1 MVGEVF
7 PVEEIDE
14 YGQPWVSKSWLN
26 EAEGTCRSHSMALEA
41 SEMEYVTRMQQY
53 ESVKFAITITENLA
67 MLTLSIIAISLLT
80 GIFYQAVS
88 EALDRRRHPP
98 QGELVDI
105 GGFRLHLN
113 CIGQGITTVVM
124 DAGGGAPSI
133 TWGLVPSEIAK
144 FTRVCTYDRAGL
156 GWSDPNPGSSRTS
169 QQNVDELH
177 SLLTKAGINPP
188 YILVGHSLGG
198 VNMRLYASQYPE
210 DVIGLVL
217 VDSSHENQ
225 MTSEMWRRIK
235 MQSWLYQVLR
245 VVSQVG
251 VLRLIGEMNLLPILE
266 DIKREIQKYPLAV
279 QTLFDT
285 YKTFCYR
292 PDYWATTSSE
302 LANIKKSF
310 EEVQSVRS
318 LGSLPLI
325 VLSQGS
331 KDSKMSDERFQKWAS
346 LQLDLTKLSSNSQ
359 RIIAENSGHLVQL
372 DQPELVVS
380 AVQQLIE
387 SV

>member
-1 MVGEVF
+1 
-7 PVEEIDE
+7 
-14 YGQPWVSKSWLN
+14 
-26 EAEGTCRSHSMALEA
+26 
-41 SEMEYVTRMQQY
+41 
-53 ESVKFAITITENLA
+53 

>member
-1 MVGEVF
+1 MVDDRSCLS
-7 PVEEIDE
+7 PVIEI
-14 YGQPWVSKSWLN
+14 V
-26 EAEGTCRSHSMALEA
+26 
-41 SEMEYVTRMQQY
+41 MQQY
-53 ESVKFAITITENLA
+53 ESINFAMTITENLA
-67 MLTLSIIAISLLT
+67 MLALSIIAISLLT
-80 GIFYQAVS
+80 GICYQAVS
-88 EALDRRRHPP
+88 EALDRRRYPP

-105 GGFRLHLN
+105 GGFRLHHN
-113 CIGQGITTVVM
+113 CIGQGTSTVVM

-133 TWGLVPSEIAK
+133 TWGLVPSEISK

-156 GWSDPNPGSSRTS
+156 GWSDPNPQISRTS
-169 QQNVDELH
+169 QQSVDELH
-177 SLLTKAGINPP
+177 SLLTEAGIKPP

-210 DVIGLVL
+210 DVVGLVL

-225 MTSEMWRRIK
+225 MTSKLWKQTK
-235 MQSWLYQVLR
+235 MLSWLYQVLR

-251 VLRLIGEMNLLPILE
+251 VLRLIGEMNLLPIVE
-266 DIKREIQKYPLAV
+266 DIKREIHKYPLAV

-285 YKTFCYR
+285 FKSFCYR
-292 PDYWATTSSE
+292 PDYWATASSE

-310 EEVQSVRS
+310 EEVRSVTS

-331 KDSKMSDERFQKWAS
+331 KNSKMSDVRFQQWAS

-359 RIIAENSGHLVQL
+359 HIIAENSGHFVQL
-372 DQPELVVS
+372 DRPDLVIS
-380 AVQQLIE
+380 AVQKLIE
-387 SV
+387 NV

>member
-1 MVGEVF
+1 
-7 PVEEIDE
+7 
-14 YGQPWVSKSWLN
+14 
-26 EAEGTCRSHSMALEA
+26 
-41 SEMEYVTRMQQY
+41 
-53 ESVKFAITITENLA
+53 
-67 MLTLSIIAISLLT
+67 MLTLSITAISLLT

-88 EALDRRRHPP
+88 EALDRHRYPP

-113 CIGQGITTVVM
+113 CIGQGTPTVVM

-156 GWSDPNPGSSRTS
+156 GWSDPNPRISRTS
-169 QQNVDELH
+169 QQSVDELH
-177 SLLTKAGINPP
+177 LLLTKAGINPP

-210 DVIGLVL
+210 DVVGLVL

-225 MTSEMWRRIK
+225 MTSEIWRRTK
-235 MQSWLYQVLR
+235 NVVLALSGFEGYQ
-245 VVSQVG
+245 QVG

-279 QTLFDT
+279 QTLFDPF
-285 YKTFCYR
+285 KSFCYR
-292 PDYWATTSSE
+292 PDYWATASSE

-310 EEVQSVRS
+310 EELQSVTS

-331 KDSKMSDERFQKWAS
+331 KDSKMSDERFQQWAS

-359 RIIAENSGHLVQL
+359 RIIAENSGHFVQL
-372 DQPELVVS
+372 DQPELVIS
-380 AVQQLIE
+380 AVQRLIK

>member
-1 MVGEVF
+1 M
-7 PVEEIDE
+7 
-14 YGQPWVSKSWLN
+14 
-26 EAEGTCRSHSMALEA
+26 
-41 SEMEYVTRMQQY
+41 
-53 ESVKFAITITENLA
+53 TITANLA
-67 MLTLSIIAISLLT
+67 MLTLSITAISLLT

-105 GGFRLHLN
+105 GGFCLHLN
-113 CIGQGITTVVM
+113 CVGQGTPTVVM
-124 DAGGGAPSI
+124 DAGGGASSI

-156 GWSDPNPGSSRTS
+156 GWSDPNPRISRTS
-169 QQNVDELH
+169 QQSVDELH

-210 DVIGLVL
+210 DVVGLVL

-285 YKTFCYR
+285 YKSFCYR
-292 PDYWATTSSE
+292 PDYWATASSE

-310 EEVQSVRS
+310 EEVQSVTS

-331 KDSKMSDERFQKWAS
+331 KNSKMSDERFQQWSS
-346 LQLDLTKLSSNSQ
+346 LQLDLTKISSNSQ
-359 RIIAENSGHLVQL
+359 HIIAENSGHLVQL
-372 DQPELVVS
+372 DQPELVIS
-380 AVQQLIE
+380 AVQRLIE

>member
-1 MVGEVF
+1 
-7 PVEEIDE
+7 
-14 YGQPWVSKSWLN
+14 
-26 EAEGTCRSHSMALEA
+26 
-41 SEMEYVTRMQQY
+41 MQQY
-53 ESVKFAITITENLA
+53 ESINFAMTITENLA
-67 MLTLSIIAISLLT
+67 MLALNITVISLLT
-80 GIFYQAVS
+80 GICYQAVS
-88 EALDRRRHPP
+88 EASDLRRYPP

-113 CIGQGITTVVM
+113 CIGQGTPTVVM

-144 FTRVCTYDRAGL
+144 FTRVCTYARAGL
-156 GWSDPNPGSSRTS
+156 GWSDPNPRISRNS
-169 QQNVDELH
+169 QQSVDELH

-210 DVIGLVL
+210 DVVGLVL

-225 MTSEMWRRIK
+225 MTSELWRRTK
-235 MQSWLYQVLR
+235 MLSWLYQVLR

-251 VLRLIGEMNLLPILE
+251 VLRLIGEMNLLPILKG
-266 DIKREIQKYPLAV
+266 IKQEIQKYPLEV
-279 QTLFDT
+279 QALFDAF
-285 YKTFCYR
+285 KSFCYR
-292 PDYWATTSSE
+292 PDYWATASSE

-310 EEVQSVRS
+310 EEVRSVTS

-331 KDSKMSDERFQKWAS
+331 KDSKMSDERFQQWAS

-359 RIIAENSGHLVQL
+359 RVIAENSGHLVQL
-372 DQPELVVS
+372 DQPELVIS
-380 AVQQLIE
+380 AVQRLIE

>member
-1 MVGEVF
+1 
-7 PVEEIDE
+7 
-14 YGQPWVSKSWLN
+14 
-26 EAEGTCRSHSMALEA
+26 
-41 SEMEYVTRMQQY
+41 MQQY
-53 ESVKFAITITENLA
+53 ESINFAMTITANLA
-67 MLTLSIIAISLLT
+67 MLTLSITAISLLT

-105 GGFRLHLN
+105 GGFCLHLN
-113 CIGQGITTVVM
+113 CVGQGTPTVVM
-124 DAGGGAPSI
+124 DAGGGASSI

-156 GWSDPNPGSSRTS
+156 GWSDPNPRISRTS
-169 QQNVDELH
+169 QQSVDELH

-210 DVIGLVL
+210 DVVGLVL

-285 YKTFCYR
+285 YKSFCYR
-292 PDYWATTSSE
+292 PDYWATASSE

-310 EEVQSVRS
+310 EEVQSVTS

-331 KDSKMSDERFQKWAS
+331 KNSKMSDERFQQWSS
-346 LQLDLTKLSSNSQ
+346 LQLDLTKISSNSQ
-359 RIIAENSGHLVQL
+359 HIIAENSGHLVQL
-372 DQPELVVS
+372 DQPELVIS
-380 AVQQLIE
+380 AVQRLIE

>member
-1 MVGEVF
+1 MV
-7 PVEEIDE
+7 
-14 YGQPWVSKSWLN
+14 
-26 EAEGTCRSHSMALEA
+26 
-41 SEMEYVTRMQQY
+41 
-53 ESVKFAITITENLA
+53 ITENLA
-67 MLTLSIIAISLLT
+67 VLALRIAVISLLV

-98 QGELVDI
+98 QGELVDL

-113 CIGQGITTVVM
+113 CIGQGTPTVVM

-156 GWSDPNPGSSRTS
+156 GWSDPNSRIPRTS
-169 QQNVDELH
+169 QQSVDELH
-177 SLLTKAGINPP
+177 LLLTKAGINPP

-210 DVIGLVL
+210 DVVGLVL

-225 MTSEMWRRIK
+225 MTSEIWKRVKIM
-235 MQSWLYQVLR
+235 SWFYQVLR
-245 VVSQVG
+245 VGSHVG
-251 VLRLIGEMNLLPILE
+251 VVRSIGELNLLPILE

-285 YKTFCYR
+285 YKSFCYR
-292 PDYWATTSSE
+292 PHYWATVSSE

-310 EEVQSVRS
+310 EGLQSVTS

-331 KDSKMSDERFQKWAS
+331 KNSKMSDERFQQWSS

-372 DQPELVVS
+372 DRPELVVS
-380 AVQQLIE
+380 AVQRLIKRI
-387 SV
+387 

>member
-1 MVGEVF
+1 M
-7 PVEEIDE
+7 
-14 YGQPWVSKSWLN
+14 
-26 EAEGTCRSHSMALEA
+26 
-41 SEMEYVTRMQQY
+41 
-53 ESVKFAITITENLA
+53 AITANLI
-67 MLTLSIIAISLLT
+67 MLTLSVVVISLLI

-113 CIGQGITTVVM
+113 CIGQGTPTVVM
-124 DAGGGAPSI
+124 DAGGCAPSI

-156 GWSDPNPGSSRTS
+156 GWSDPNLKISRTS
-169 QQNVDELH
+169 QQSVDELH
-177 SLLTKAGINPP
+177 LLLTKAEIDPP

-210 DVIGLVL
+210 AVVGLVL
-217 VDSSHENQ
+217 VDASHENQ
-225 MTSEMWRRIK
+225 MTSEMWRRLK
-235 MQSWLYQVLR
+235 MVSWLYQSLR
-245 VVSQVG
+245 VASQVG
-251 VLRLIGEMNLLPILE
+251 VLRLIGEINLLPILE
-266 DIKREIQKYPLAV
+266 DIKRKIQKYPLAV
-279 QTLFDT
+279 QTLFDP
-285 YKTFCYR
+285 YKSFCYR
-292 PDYWATTSSE
+292 PDYWATASSE
-302 LANIKKSF
+302 LANIQQSF
-310 EEVQSVRS
+310 EDIQSVTS

-359 RIIAENSGHLVQL
+359 RIIAENSGHFVQL
-372 DQPELVVS
+372 DLPELVIR

-387 SV
+387 NI